1 MSEPKLT
8 AKQKEAIAHRAGQC
22 CEYCRSQAR
31 FSPDPFSI
39 EHIIPRSK
47 NGTDEDDN
55 LALACQG
62 CNNRKYTHIEARD
75 PVSGKLVPLYH
86 PRYQRWAD
94 HFGWNEDFT
103 LAIGL
108 TPTGRATV
116 ERLQLNRE
124 GVVNLRRVLSTIGQH
139 PPMDCD
145 QV

>member
-1 MSEPKLT
+1 MSTYISERLRNQIAETDRRRCCYCLT
-8 AKQKEAIAHRAGQC
+8 SEANSGIPMTHAHV
-22 CEYCRSQAR
+22 
-31 FSPDPFSI
+31 
-39 EHIIPRSK
+39 IPRSK
-47 NGTDEDDN
+47 GGTDEDDN

-62 CNNRKYTHIEARD
+62 CNNRKYNHVEARD
-75 PVSGKLVPLYH
+75 PVSGNLVPLYH
-86 PRYQRWAD
+86 PRHQRWAD

-124 GVVNLRRVLSTIGQH
+124 GVVNWRRVLRTIGQH
-139 PPMDCD
+139 PPMDSE

>member
-8 AKQKEAIAHRAGQC
+8 AKQKEAIARRADGC

-39 EHIIPRSK
+39 EHITPRSK
-47 NGTDEDDN
+47 GGTDENDN

-75 PVSGKLVPLYH
+75 PVSGNLVSLYH
-86 PRYQRWAD
+86 PRRQRWAD
-94 HFGWNEDFT
+94 QFSWNEDFT
-103 LAIGL
+103 IVIGL
-108 TPTGRATV
+108 TPTGRPTV

-124 GVVNLRRVLSTIGQH
+124 GVVNLRRVLRTIGQH
-139 PPMDCD
+139 PPIDSD